1 MWEVKSLGS
10 WAPYHSKTRNF
21 SLIVMVSYC
30 ERVLMRN
37 NVFVVGRTIYA
48 EWLTEDEF
56 IIFREISRDTN
67 HE

>member
-1 MWEVKSLGS
+1 MWEVKNLGS

-21 SLIVMVSYC
+21 SLIEMVSYC